1 MEVCQLKIKCFG
13 VSVPVIVL
21 ALWCAGASFAQAQD
35 NNLSPQAKARDAN
48 NNNRIERNEAGGPL
62 AANFDIMDCNKDNQ
76 LDGNEIRGFFSGAGC
91 PKGKATAAKASGQ
104 SKKPNGR
111 NGNGG
116 QKGGIPAAAVEVDAV
131 IEENVSQTFPIIGRL
146 VSRQVG
152 TIASEVAGS
161 VRELKAD
168 VGDRLKRGDVIA
180 TVDSSRLESERSR
193 LMAIVEQRK
202 ATMATAQAELDKVM
216 QEAKRVTDLK
226 TRSSAAFSRARYE
239 DIEQDVAARRSALI
253 ERRAQLQEAE
263 ANLQTNRID
272 LNDTNIIA
280 PFDGVITEKHTEVG
294 TYLKVGDQIVT
305 LLNDS
310 NIEVEAEVPTDQI
323 YGLRAGIAVKV
334 ILDDDTVHAAKVR
347 AVIPQEN
354 LRTRTRAVR
363 FTPAFGK
370 LKKALA
376 TDQSV
381 TVNIPLEANVAVTVH
396 KDAIIRRGGNAVVFV
411 VKDNQAIVRQVE
423 LGRAIGER
431 FTVVKGVNPGDQV
444 VVRGNE
450 RLGGGGPVRIVSA
463 DKTPRVVSQ

>member
-1 MEVCQLKIKCFG
+1 MCVQI
-13 VSVPVIVL
+13 S
-21 ALWCAGASFAQAQD
+21 ALGMAAIFWCAGAFFAQAQE

-76 LDGNEIRGFFSGAGC
+76 LDGNEIRGFFTGAGC
-91 PKGKATAAKASGQ
+91 PKADKGKATAAKSAGQPGKPGGKRSPRGGNPPAS
-104 SKKPNGR
+104 
-111 NGNGG
+111 
-116 QKGGIPAAAVEVDAV
+116 VEVDAV

-168 VGDRLKRGDVIA
+168 IGDRLKKNEVIA
-180 TVDSSRLESERSR
+180 TVDPSRLESERSR

-202 ATMATAQAELDKVM
+202 ANMATAQAELDKVM

-226 TRSSAAFSRARYE
+226 ARSSAAFSRARYE

-280 PFDGVITEKHTEVG
+280 PFDGVITEKHIEVG

-323 YGLRAGIAVKV
+323 YGLRNGVGVKV
-334 ILDDDTVHAAKVR
+334 ILDDDTVHSARVR

-363 FTPAFGK
+363 FTPEFGK

-396 KDAIIRRGGNAVVFV
+396 KDAIIRRGRNA
-411 VKDNQAIVRQVE
+411 
-423 LGRAIGER
+423 
-431 FTVVKGVNPGDQV
+431 
-444 VVRGNE
+444 
-450 RLGGGGPVRIVSA
+450 
-463 DKTPRVVSQ
+463 